1 MPDDTTF
8 KLGTFARRGQKPFV
22 GLVLQDRI
30 VDLRAVRAT
39 FGGARGEGAPL
50 AAANSL
56 MDILDDWERAF
67 PALQDYARRLAK
79 EGLASD
85 RLAGAVWDMAAL
97 DVRPAIPRPP
107 KILNAAANFSG
118 HLKEMRRYTETGMA
132 SAKEQIFA
140 GEKARA
146 RPYLFLKT
154 SSALCGAFDDV
165 VLPDGEQ
172 QTDWEAELALAIGIG
187 GKRISAARAMEH
199 VAGFMTFNDVSCRTT
214 LWREDR
220 PNFRTDWLASKSY
233 DTFGPLGPFFVPKAF
248 VPDHAALRLELKVNG
263 TTMQDGLAGDMIFS
277 PEEQIEYASSFMTL
291 EPGDVFATGTL
302 AGVGQG
308 TGTFL
313 KPGDIMEAEVHGLG
327 RQRNR
332 VVAAR

>member
-1 MPDDTTF
+1 MADLTF
-8 KLGTFARRGQKPFV
+8 MLGTFARRGEKPFV

-30 VDLRAVRAT
+30 VDLRAVRET
-39 FGGARGEGAPL
+39 FGVAPGEGVPPAAP
-50 AAANSL
+50 NSL
-56 MDILDDWERAF
+56 MDLLDDWERAF
-67 PALQDYARRLAK
+67 PALHEDAERLVR

-85 RLAGAVWDMAAL
+85 RLAGAVWELAQL
-97 DVRPAIPRPP
+97 DVRPPIPRPP
-107 KILNAAANFSG
+107 KILNAAANYSG
-118 HLKEMRRYTETGMA
+118 HLKEMRRYTETGMT
-132 SAKEQIFA
+132 SGKEQIFA

-154 SSALCGAFDDV
+154 SSSLCGAFDEV
-165 VLPDGEQ
+165 MLPEGEQ
-172 QTDWEAELALAIGIG
+172 QTDWEAELALAIGIR
-187 GKRISAARAMEH
+187 GKRIRAERARDH
-199 VAGFMTFNDVSCRTT
+199 VAGFMTFNDVSCRST

-220 PNFRTDWLASKSY
+220 PNFRTDWLTSKSH
-233 DTFGPLGPFFVPKAF
+233 DTFGPLGPYFVPKAF
-248 VPDHAALRLELKVNG
+248 VPDHAGLRIELKVNG
-263 TTMQDGLAGDMIFS
+263 KTMQDGLAGDMIFS

-291 EPGDVFATGTL
+291 EPGDIFATGTL

-313 KPGDIMEAEVHGLG
+313 KAGDIMEAEVHGLG

>member
-1 MPDDTTF
+1 MADDTTF
-8 KLGTFARRGQKPFV
+8 MLGTFARRGRKPFV

-30 VDLRAVRAT
+30 VDLRAVGAT
-39 FGGARGEGAPL
+39 FGDVPGAEAL
-50 AAANSL
+50 ATTNSL
-56 MDILDDWERAF
+56 IDLLDDWERSFCAV
-67 PALQDYARRLAK
+67 QRCVERIVTEELA
-79 EGLASD
+79 GD
-85 RLAGAVWDMAAL
+85 RLAGAVSEVAAL
-97 DVRPAIPRPP
+97 DVRPPILRPP
-107 KILNAAANFSG
+107 KILNAAANYSG
-118 HLKEMRRYTETGMA
+118 HLKEMRRYTESGMT
-132 SAKEQIFA
+132 SGKEQIFA

-146 RPYLFLKT
+146 RPYLFLKA
-154 SSALCGAFDDV
+154 SSSLCGAFDNV
-165 VLPDGEQ
+165 VLPEGEQ

-187 GKRISAARAMEH
+187 GKRISAARAMDH

-233 DTFGPLGPFFVPKAF
+233 DTFGPLGPYFVPKAF
-248 VPDHAALRLELKVNG
+248 VPDHAGLRIELKVNG
-263 TTMQDGLAGDMIFS
+263 KTMQDGLAGDMIYS
-277 PEEQIEYASSFMTL
+277 PEEQIEYASRFMTL

-313 KPGDIMEAEVHGLG
+313 KPGDVMEAEVLGLG

-332 VVAAR
+332 VVAAQ